1 MQFWTHENHAIE
13 LYRTEMIESR
23 MNYIYEKPVWAGI
36 IEKTK
41 DYLYACAKN
50 YSGLKG
56 LLEVNYW

>member
-1 MQFWTHENHAIE
+1 
-13 LYRTEMIESR
+13 MIESR